1 MPRGTTV
8 LKLGCKFTRKLNT
21 LKTFQTII
29 PSALIFIRLRNLQHF
44 IFHDGE
50 KAGLYLP
57 ESEAATYPAMPYGSR
72 RAGEKPDISGPPE
85 KLKGFLLFCQKSDVS
100 LQPQIDNDMNLN
112 KLTPITKQPNGWAL
126 SPLAVFLCLYLV
138 TSILVNDF
146 YKVPITVAFL
156 VSSIYA
162 VCITKG
168 LSLNDRILQ
177 FSAGAANKNI
187 MLMIWIFILA
197 GAFAQSAK
205 AMGAIDATVN
215 LTLLLL
221 PDSLLLAGIFL
232 ASCFISLSIGTSV
245 GTIVALA
252 PVAAGIAEKTEL
264 SLPFMTA
271 LVIGG
276 AFFGDNLSFISDT
289 TIAATRTQGCVMR
302 DKFRANIAIA
312 LPAALLVFGYYVFY
326 GSQVTVVHEAGPV
339 AWAKVIPYL
348 VVLGTAIAGI
358 NVTLVLLLG
367 LLSTGIIGIWY
378 GSFDVFGWFSSMGT
392 GITGMGELIIITLM
406 AGGMLELIRFNGGV
420 TYIIQALTQRVKSK
434 RGAELSIAALVSLA
448 NFCTANNTIA
458 IITVGPLASDIADK
472 FGVDKRKSASIL
484 DTFSCVVQ
492 GIIPYGAQ
500 MLIAAELT
508 QLSPLNIIGYLYYPM
523 ALGIVALLSIFLRY
537 PRRYS

>member
-1 MPRGTTV
+1 M
-8 LKLGCKFTRKLNT
+8 
-21 LKTFQTII
+21 
-29 PSALIFIRLRNLQHF
+29 
-44 IFHDGE
+44 D
-50 KAGLYLP
+50 
-57 ESEAATYPAMPYGSR
+57 
-72 RAGEKPDISGPPE
+72 
-85 KLKGFLLFCQKSDVS
+85 
-100 LQPQIDNDMNLN
+100 LN
-112 KLTPITKQPNGWAL
+112 KLTPIINKPNGWAL
-126 SPLAVFLCLYLV
+126 MPLVVFLCLYLV
-138 TSILVNDF
+138 TSLIVNDF

-156 VSSIYA
+156 VASVYA
-162 VCITKG
+162 VATTKG

-177 FSAGAANKNI
+177 YSSGAANKNI
-187 MLMIWIFILA
+187 MLMLWIFILA

-221 PDSLLLAGIFL
+221 PDNLLLAGIFL

-245 GTIVALA
+245 GTIVALT
-252 PVAAGIAEKTEL
+252 PVAAGIAMKTDV

-302 DKFRANIAIA
+302 DKFRVNFLIAV
-312 LPAALLVFGYYVFY
+312 PAALLVFIYYIIY
-326 GSQVTVVHEAGPV
+326 GTQVESASEIHAIEWG
-339 AWAKVIPYL
+339 KVIPYL
-348 VVLGTAIAGI
+348 IVLGTAIAGM

-367 LLSTGIIGIWY
+367 VLSTGIIGCIY
-378 GSFDVFGWFSSMGT
+378 GSFDLFGWFASMGE

-420 TYIIQALTQRVKSK
+420 DYILHHLTRHVSNK

-458 IITVGPLASDIADK
+458 IITVGPLANNIAEQ
-472 FGVDKRKSASIL
+472 FRVDKRKSASIL

-492 GIIPYGAQ
+492 GLIPYGAQ
-500 MLIAAELT
+500 MQIAAELT
-508 QLSPLNIIGYLYYPM
+508 KLSPISIIGYLYYPII
-523 ALGIVALLSIFLRY
+523 LGIVALLSILLRY
-537 PRRYS
+537 PKRYS

>member
-1 MPRGTTV
+1 M
-8 LKLGCKFTRKLNT
+8 
-21 LKTFQTII
+21 
-29 PSALIFIRLRNLQHF
+29 
-44 IFHDGE
+44 D
-50 KAGLYLP
+50 
-57 ESEAATYPAMPYGSR
+57 
-72 RAGEKPDISGPPE
+72 
-85 KLKGFLLFCQKSDVS
+85 
-100 LQPQIDNDMNLN
+100 LN
-112 KLTPITKQPNGWAL
+112 KLTPIINKPNGWAL
-126 SPLAVFLCLYLV
+126 MPLVVFLCLYLM
-138 TSILVNDF
+138 TSLIVNDF

-156 VSSIYA
+156 VASVYA
-162 VCITKG
+162 VATTKG

-177 FSAGAANKNI
+177 YSSGAANKNI
-187 MLMIWIFILA
+187 MLMLWIFILA

-221 PDSLLLAGIFL
+221 PDNLLLAGIFL

-245 GTIVALA
+245 GTIVALT
-252 PVAAGIAEKTEL
+252 PVAAGIAMKTDV

-302 DKFRANIAIA
+302 DKFRVNFLIAV
-312 LPAALLVFGYYVFY
+312 PAALLVFIYYIIY
-326 GSQVTVVHEAGPV
+326 GTQVESASEIHAIEWG
-339 AWAKVIPYL
+339 KVIPYL
-348 VVLGTAIAGI
+348 IVLGTAIAGM

-367 LLSTGIIGIWY
+367 VLSTGIIGCIY
-378 GSFDVFGWFSSMGT
+378 GSFDLFGWFASMGE

-420 TYIIQALTQRVKSK
+420 DYILHHLTSHVSNK

-458 IITVGPLASDIADK
+458 IITVGPLANNIAEQ
-472 FGVDKRKSASIL
+472 FRVDKRKSASIL

-492 GIIPYGAQ
+492 GLIPYGAQ

-508 QLSPLNIIGYLYYPM
+508 KLSPISIIGYLYYPII
-523 ALGIVALLSIFLRY
+523 LGIVALLSILLRY
-537 PRRYS
+537 PKRYS

>member
-1 MPRGTTV
+1 M
-8 LKLGCKFTRKLNT
+8 
-21 LKTFQTII
+21 
-29 PSALIFIRLRNLQHF
+29 
-44 IFHDGE
+44 D
-50 KAGLYLP
+50 
-57 ESEAATYPAMPYGSR
+57 
-72 RAGEKPDISGPPE
+72 
-85 KLKGFLLFCQKSDVS
+85 
-100 LQPQIDNDMNLN
+100 LN
-112 KLTPITKQPNGWAL
+112 KLTPIINKPNGWAL
-126 SPLAVFLCLYLV
+126 MPLVVFLCLYLV
-138 TSILVNDF
+138 TSLIVNDF

-156 VSSIYA
+156 VASVYA
-162 VCITKG
+162 VATTKG

-177 FSAGAANKNI
+177 YSSGAANKNI
-187 MLMIWIFILA
+187 MLMLWIFILA

-221 PDSLLLAGIFL
+221 PDNLLLAGIFL

-245 GTIVALA
+245 GTIVALT
-252 PVAAGIAEKTEL
+252 PVAAGIAMKTDV

-302 DKFRANIAIA
+302 DKFRVNFLTAV
-312 LPAALLVFGYYVFY
+312 PAALLVFIYYIIY
-326 GSQVTVVHEAGPV
+326 GTQVESASEIHAIEWG
-339 AWAKVIPYL
+339 KVIPYL
-348 VVLGTAIAGI
+348 IVLGTAIAGM

-367 LLSTGIIGIWY
+367 VLSTGIIGCIY
-378 GSFDVFGWFSSMGT
+378 GSFDLFGWFASMGE

-420 TYIIQALTQRVKSK
+420 DYILHHLTRHVSNK

-458 IITVGPLASDIADK
+458 IITVGPLANNIAEQ
-472 FGVDKRKSASIL
+472 FRVDKRKSASIL

-492 GIIPYGAQ
+492 GLIPYGAQ

-508 QLSPLNIIGYLYYPM
+508 KLSPISIIGYLYYPII
-523 ALGIVALLSIFLRY
+523 LGIVALLSILLRY
-537 PRRYS
+537 PKRYS